1 MNIQLIDGHFSPRE
15 SLDLITRM
23 IHVKISFHEEK
34 IRDAKTE
41 EDVKMRESRIRQLQ
55 RDLYEIRNQLQ
66 SRTEAVDLT
75 AQIELT

>member
-1 MNIQLIDGHFSPRE
+1 
-15 SLDLITRM
+15 M

-66 SRTEAVDLT
+66 SRTEAVDLA